1 MSTTIC
7 IAANTIDYPK
17 GGGHF
22 WVYLNWALGFRSIGC
37 NVIWLELID
46 SGKPMD
52 GIRDHAAILKHKLS
66 AYGFEH
72 DLALADIKGRDI
84 PAELHLYAMD
94 IVMAAEIS
102 DLIINQFYDLPLHIL
117 GRFRRSALLDID
129 PGLLQ
134 NWMYHKVIN
143 VQKHD
148 IYFTIGETVG
158 RPGALFPD
166 CGIKWEYTPPA
177 VSLPHWP
184 VKPAPANAPFT
195 TLSHWNMDL
204 YEEEDGEYYKNDKR
218 AGFLPYLELPKKTG
232 IPLELAIF
240 LGENENPERE
250 ELQALGWRIKDS
262 QIVASTPMRYQDYIQ
277 NSPGEF
283 SCVKPSC
290 VKLQNA
296 WISDRTICYL
306 ASGKPAVIEHTGNS
320 RFLPGNAGLLRFRNF
335 DEALK
340 CLDEVLLNYDKHSAM
355 ARALAEE
362 YFDAK
367 KVARGLL
374 EKAL

>member
-7 IAANTIDYPK
+7 LAANTIYYPK

-37 NVIWLELID
+37 NVIWLEFID
-46 SGKPMD
+46 SGQPTG
-52 GIRDHAAILKHKLS
+52 GIREHAAILQNKLS
-66 AYGFEH
+66 AYGFE
-72 DLALADIKGRDI
+72 DNLALADINGLEI
-84 PAELHLYAMD
+84 PAELHSFAMD
-94 IVMAAEIS
+94 IEMAAARS
-102 DLIINQFYDLPLHIL
+102 DLIVNQFYGLPLHIL

-134 NWMYHKVIN
+134 HWMHHKLIN

-158 RPGALFPD
+158 RPDALFPD
-166 CGIKWEYTPPA
+166 CGIKWKYSPPA
-177 VSLPHWP
+177 VSLQQWT
-184 VKPAPANAPFT
+184 VAPAPGNAAFT
-195 TLSHWNMDL
+195 TISHWNMES
-204 YEEEDGEYYKNDKR
+204 YQEEHGQYYRNDKR
-218 AGFLPYLELPKKTG
+218 SGFLPFLKLPKKNR
-232 IPLELAIF
+232 IPLELAIC
-240 LGENENPERE
+240 LGEDENLERD
-250 ELQALGWRIKDS
+250 ELDNFGWIVKDS
-262 QIVASTPMRYQDYIQ
+262 QIVASTPQLYQHYIQ
-277 NSPGEF
+277 NSLGEF

-306 ASGKPAVIEHTGNS
+306 ASGKPAVIEYTGRS
-320 RFLPGNAGLLRFRNF
+320 SFLPDNAGILRFRNF

-340 CLDEVLLNYDKHSAM
+340 CLDEVLLNYDKHMAC

-367 KVARGLL
+367 KVAKHLL
-374 EKAL
+374 EKAF

>member
-7 IAANTIDYPK
+7 LVANTINYPK

-22 WVYLNWALGFRSIGC
+22 WVYLNWALGFQSIGC

-46 SGKPMD
+46 SGKPTE
-52 GIRDHAAILKHKLS
+52 GIRENAAILKNKLS
-66 AYGFEH
+66 TYGFEH
-72 DLALADIKGRDI
+72 ALALADINGLKI
-84 PAELHLYAMD
+84 PAELQSYAMD
-94 IVMAAEIS
+94 IEMAADRS
-102 DLIINQFYDLPLHIL
+102 DLIINQYYALPLHFL

-134 NWMYHKVIN
+134 HWMYHKLIN

-158 RPGALFPD
+158 RTGALFPD
-166 CGIKWEYTPPA
+166 CGIKWEHCLPA
-177 VSLPHWP
+177 VSLQHWP
-184 VKPAPANAPFT
+184 VAKASANSPFT
-195 TLSHWNMDL
+195 TVSHWNMGL
-204 YEEEDGEYYKNDKR
+204 YEEENGEYYLNDKR
-218 AGFLPYLELPKKTG
+218 AGFLPFLKLPKKTS
-232 IPLELAIF
+232 IPLELSIC
-240 LGENENPERE
+240 LGDDENLERN
-250 ELQALGWRIKDS
+250 ELQALGWRVKDS
-262 QIVASTPMRYQDYIQ
+262 QIVASTPQGYQHYIQ
-277 NSPGEF
+277 NSLGEF

-306 ASGKPAVIEHTGNS
+306 ASGKPAVIEHTGRS
-320 RFLPGNAGLLRFRNF
+320 SFLPDNAGLLRFRNF

-340 CLDEVLLNYDKHSAM
+340 CLDDVLLNYDKHTAW

-367 KVARGLL
+367 KVAKNLL